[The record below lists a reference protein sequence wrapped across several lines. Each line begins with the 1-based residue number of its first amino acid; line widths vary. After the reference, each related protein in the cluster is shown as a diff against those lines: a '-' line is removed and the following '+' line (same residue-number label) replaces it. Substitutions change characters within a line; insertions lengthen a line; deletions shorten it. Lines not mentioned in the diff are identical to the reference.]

1 MQLNYD
7 IKCSYSGIIKFEHKI
22 GHPWLEQKM
31 ITDEVDSEE
40 KEEAYLFQEVKG
52 TKFETADDDT
62 RRFSPI
68 RRSVCSFCSYHP
80 ANAKGFL
87 QYESGIVLM

>member
-1 MQLNYD
+1 
-7 IKCSYSGIIKFEHKI
+7 
-22 GHPWLEQKM
+22 M

-52 TKFETADDDT
+52 TKFETAEYDT

-68 RRSVCSFCSYHP
+68 RRSFCSFSP
-80 ANAKGFL
+80 TIRGFSC
-87 QYESGIVLM
+87 QGFSSM

>member
-1 MQLNYD
+1 
-7 IKCSYSGIIKFEHKI
+7 
-22 GHPWLEQKM
+22 M

-52 TKFETADDDT
+52 TKFETAEDDT

-68 RRSVCSFCSYHP
+68 RRSVCSFFFYHP
-80 ANAKGFL
+80 GVCMPRVFFNVSREL
-87 QYESGIVLM
+87 I

>member
-1 MQLNYD
+1 
-7 IKCSYSGIIKFEHKI
+7 
-22 GHPWLEQKM
+22 M

-52 TKFETADDDT
+52 TKFETAEDDT

-68 RRSVCSFCSYHP
+68 RRSVCSFFSYHP
-80 ANAKGFL
+80 GFSCQGFSSL
-87 QYESGIVLM
+87 